1 MAYITR
7 SKTIDVNGK
16 TWWVNSA
23 KSGLISHAIKAMIN
37 QVDAMLSQHSK
48 IHLIRFD
55 LRMYQF
61 TDNNKIISIFNRRF
75 HKWLKRKYKLN
86 RIGFIWCRELETA
99 KQQHYHYALMI
110 DGHKVRHPIEILAK
124 AKEIWDIN
132 LNGSEFTPKNCY
144 YNLERNNYE
153 SIQKAIWRI
162 SYLAK
167 ARGKGYKPPQT
178 KNYGTSRVKIKAIL
192 KNIKP

>member
-7 SKTIDVNGK
+7 NKAIEVNGK

-37 QVDAMLSQHSK
+37 QVDAMLSHHSK

-61 TDNNKIISIFNRRF
+61 ADNNKIISIFNRRF

-86 RIGFIWCRELETA
+86 RIGFI
-99 KQQHYHYALMI
+99 
-110 DGHKVRHPIEILAK
+110 
-124 AKEIWDIN
+124 
-132 LNGSEFTPKNCY
+132 
-144 YNLERNNYE
+144 
-153 SIQKAIWRI
+153 
-162 SYLAK
+162 
-167 ARGKGYKPPQT
+167 
-178 KNYGTSRVKIKAIL
+178 
-192 KNIKP
+192 